1 MSDDPYI
8 DFDGNGT
15 EDEYTTEELDGGGEA
30 YTSEDGEIAYDYD
43 GDGLIDELH
52 TDDDGDGELDHV
64 MTDTGD
70 DGIMDTSEELEEE
83 PAPTEDQADDSTGQS
98 DGMPLGYLGG

>member
-52 TDDDGDGELDHV
+52 TDDDGDGVLDTVH
-64 MTDTGD
+64 TDNTG
-70 DGIMDTSEELEEE
+70 DGIMDDSEALEEE
-83 PAPTEDQADDSTGQS
+83 PGATDEPADTTGHS
-98 DGMPLGYLGG
+98 DGMPLGYLGR